1 MIDRYKRDV
10 LLRLKTVR
18 GHLDAVI
25 AMVEREEYCP
35 EVMKQVGAVQ
45 ASLEK
50 ANRVLLANHLETCVS
65 DAIRQGSGQDKIAE
79 LLEALP
85 YSSAL
90 TDFRYQAE
98 PLAPPTGR
106 VAPTPRAKRSPR

>member
-65 DAIRQGSGQDKIAE
+65 DAIRQGSGQGKIAE

-98 PLAPPTGR
+98 PLASPTGR

>member
-10 LLRLKTVR
+10 LLRLKTAR
-18 GHLDAVI
+18 GHLDAVV
-25 AMVEREEYCP
+25 AMVEDEAYCP
-35 EVMKQVGAVQ
+35 DVMRQVGAVQ
-45 ASLEK
+45 AALEK

-65 DAIRQGSGQDKIAE
+65 DAIRQGSGPEKIAE

-90 TDFRYQAE
+90 TDFRHVAE
-98 PLAPPTGR
+98 GAR
-106 VAPTPRAKRSPR
+106 RSDRRRPSP